1 MAVDSPD
8 DLPVAH
14 ARGVVR
20 GYFVP
25 VLDTREE
32 SPVTLG
38 ELASAV
44 LRRWWLIALVTLAC
58 VAGGAVLAFVPKKQY
73 QAAVVMSA
81 VSEAPGGGAG
91 LGGLIGQF
99 GGLASLAG
107 ISLSGS
113 GLDKEAIATLRSRTF
128 TMRFIEERNLLPV
141 LFASRWDPERQS
153 WKPRWF
159 GDDPNLADAFQKF
172 DRKIR
177 DVSQDRRSGLVSLT
191 IRWSDPALAAE
202 WANELVERVN
212 VEMRT
217 RAVAES
223 RRNIEYLE
231 KQAAVAQVAAVR
243 DSISRVI
250 ENEVRRSMLAAV
262 RNDYAFRVIDPAV
275 ALDEDEFVSPNRKL
289 LLAASFG
296 AGVALG
302 LLLALVLHF
311 RTRAARRAA

>member
-32 SPVTLG
+32 APVTLG
-38 ELASAV
+38 ELVSAV
-44 LRRWWLIALVTLAC
+44 LRRWWLIALVALAC
-58 VAGGAVLAFVPKKQY
+58 LAVGAGLAFTAKKQY

-81 VSEAPGGGAG
+81 VSEAPGGAG
-91 LGGLIGQF
+91 LGGLLGQF

-113 GLDKEAIATLRSRTF
+113 GLDKEAIATIRSRTF

-141 LFASRWDPERQS
+141 LFASRWDAERQA

-159 GDDPNLADAFQKF
+159 GDDPDLADAFEKF
-172 DRKIR
+172 DRRIR

-191 IRWSDPALAAE
+191 IRWSDPVLAAE
-202 WANELVERVN
+202 WANDLVSRVN
-212 VEMRT
+212 VEMRA

-231 KQAAVAQVAAVR
+231 KQLAAAQVAAVR

-262 RNDYAFRVIDPAV
+262 RHDYAFRVIDPAV
-275 ALDEDEFVSPNRKL
+275 PLDEDEFVSPNRRL
-289 LLAASFG
+289 LLAASLG
-296 AGVALG
+296 AGLVLG

-311 RTRAARRAA
+311 RSRESRRAA